1 MQQSTDDTQF
11 CAPAR
16 WRAPEI
22 NTDSGK
28 TSDYYSASLTQYLSD
43 RADLLMC
50 AFTSGVLTN
59 RQKGRAINTHA
70 NRRLA
75 DTTFFLCVSVSKC
88 HRCSWS
94 ISKVRIIS
102 EKRARRNTL
111 FSDAS
116 SAECSKT
123 TQRKR
128 FEMKVFALFCKYRR
142 VDVKKKTTMTPLSG

>member
-1 MQQSTDDTQF
+1 MQQSTDDTQL

-22 NTDSGK
+22 NTESGK

-43 RADLLMC
+43 RADLLVC
-50 AFTSGVLTN
+50 ALTSGVLTN
-59 RQKGRAINTHA
+59 RQEGRAISVHA

-75 DTTFFLCVSVSKC
+75 KTTFFVCVSVSKC
-88 HRCSWS
+88 NRCRS
-94 ISKVRIIS
+94 ISKVHIIS

-128 FEMKVFALFCKYRR
+128 FETEVFAVFCKYRR
-142 VDVKKKTTMTPLSG
+142 LDVKKKTTMTQLSG